1 MGTFKGL
8 GMHTQAQTQS
18 RVYGPHVRQ
27 RGAGGRRLIF
37 VTNRGPVEHHFGADG
52 TPEARRGAGGVV
64 SGLLCAAQGRHV
76 SWISLAMTEA
86 DRAVELEQE
95 SDDGVLVG
103 PAGLDHLTSRLVSVP
118 DDIYR
123 RHYDGFSN
131 RVLWF
136 AQHGLE
142 WAEAPR
148 AEVVRD
154 CWERGYALV
163 NGAIAEAV
171 VTELEACGVET
182 PVMFHDY
189 HLYLAPA
196 LVRKR
201 VPEAWL
207 LHFVHIPWPDTR
219 AWMSLPDEIVRS
231 IYRGL
236 VANDVIG
243 FQTPRDAR
251 NFLSGVERYLPE
263 ADVAHD
269 SEALLWRGRR
279 VHVRHYPIALNASA
293 VRASATDMEAVSAAR
308 ELRERLRLEDGRK
321 LIMRVDRVEPTKNI
335 VRGFEAYERLLE
347 AHADLRGEVVFLAL
361 LVPSREG
368 LPEYQA
374 YARQVREAI
383 ARINQRFG
391 RPGWEPIIA
400 VFGNDHA
407 RALACMRDY
416 DVLLVNPLIDGMNL
430 VVKEG
435 GLLNERAGVIVLSKR
450 AGAYEQLRGGVLGV
464 DPRDADAT
472 AQALYMA
479 LAMPATQRAELAET
493 VHAVLLQESAG
504 SWLGTQLKDLLF
516 AHDAAF
522 SQGQDQWERNIAAR
536 PGPLRLP
543 SVELLPSAGGS
554 AGRKVAAAVGIP
566 SRSTAS
572 PQAAW
577 PQREPMILPV
587 LTGEDIPQD
596 AIGDEPS
603 EVSL

>member
-8 GMHTQAQTQS
+8 GTHTHTDTQTQS
-18 RVYGPHVRQ
+18 LVYTSHIRQ
-27 RGAGGRRLIF
+27 RGADGRRLIF

-76 SWISLAMTEA
+76 SWISLAMTDA
-86 DRAVELEQE
+86 DRAVEMEQE

-103 PAGLDHLTSRLVSVP
+103 PAGFDHLTSRLVSVP

-148 AEVVRD
+148 ADAVRD
-154 CWERGYALV
+154 CWERGYAPV
-163 NGAIAEAV
+163 NGAVAEAV
-171 VTELEACGVET
+171 VAELAACGVET

-189 HLYLAPA
+189 HLYLAPG
-196 LVRKR
+196 LIRKR
-201 VPEAWL
+201 LPEARL
-207 LHFVHIPWPDTR
+207 LHFIHIPWPETR
-219 AWMSLPDEIVRS
+219 AWARLPDEIVRA

-236 VANDVIG
+236 AANDVIG

-263 ADVAHD
+263 ADVTRD
-269 SEALLWRGRR
+269 LGSLYWRGRR
-279 VHVRHYPIALNASA
+279 VHVRHYPIALNPAAVQASA
-293 VRASATDMEAVSAAR
+293 AAPEAVAAAS
-308 ELRERLRLEDGRK
+308 ELRERLWLEDGRK

-347 AHADLRGEVVFLAL
+347 AHADLRGAAVFLAL

-400 VFGNDHA
+400 VFGNNHA

-430 VVKEG
+430 VAKEG
-435 GLLNERAGVIVLSKR
+435 GLLNERDGVIVLSHC
-450 AGAYEQLRGGVLGV
+450 AGAYEQLRDGVLGV
-464 DPRDADAT
+464 DPRDVDAT
-472 AQALYMA
+472 AQALYTA
-479 LAMPATQRAELAET
+479 LAMPAKRRTELAET
-493 VHAVLLQESAG
+493 VRTVLLQESAG
-504 SWLGTQLKDLLF
+504 SWLSAQLKDLRL
-516 AHDAAF
+516 
-522 SQGQDQWERNIAAR
+522 AR
-536 PGPLRLP
+536 GTATRLP
-543 SVELLPSAGGS
+543 SVELLPGAGGS
-554 AGRKVAAAVGIP
+554 AGHMSEVVHEVEIPAVVGLPGRFTASSPAAA
-566 SRSTAS
+566 RL
-572 PQAAW
+572 AW
-577 PQREPMILPV
+577 PPREPLILPV
-587 LTGEDIPQD
+587 LTGEDIPPTPID
-596 AIGDEPS
+596 DEPL
-603 EVSL
+603 ELPI